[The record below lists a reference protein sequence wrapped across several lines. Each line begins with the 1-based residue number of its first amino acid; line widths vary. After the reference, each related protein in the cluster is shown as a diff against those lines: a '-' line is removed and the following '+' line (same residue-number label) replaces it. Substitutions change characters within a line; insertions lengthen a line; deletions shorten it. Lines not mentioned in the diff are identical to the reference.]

1 MMTRMR
7 RWVATAVLAAV
18 LVGGGVAWAMT
29 HGSASTTKY
38 LTASVARGS
47 VAQTIAATGTVQPG
61 ATVALSFGGST
72 VSSGSG
78 AANGTGGTSSTSGG
92 SARNVSSGSTDVTS
106 VAARV
111 GEKVA
116 AGTELATLDDTAARA
131 QLTGAQAQLSSAQ
144 ARQSADAATA
154 TAATVA
160 SDASAIAQ
168 AEQQVENAQAAVDA
182 TVLTAPVSGVITEV
196 DVSKGLPS
204 TSPAIVVRTG
214 SLRVV
219 ASVSENDIT
228 SLSAGQ
234 KATVDFPALSAST
247 SGTVGTLPTAA
258 NSGSSGGAVTFPVT
272 INLPHPPVHL
282 LPGMTAQISVVIA
295 QRDNVLSVPTSALAG
310 SPSAPSVQVLVA
322 GKPVNR
328 PVEIGLSTNSTTE
341 IIAGLTPG
349 QTVVTGE
356 VNPTETT
363 NSAGTGGGL
372 GGAGG
377 GFRGGGGLGG
387 AGGGFR
393 NRGGLGGGD

>member
-18 LVGGGVAWAMT
+18 LVGGGVGWAAT
-29 HGSASTTKY
+29 HGSASTTRY

-47 VAQTIAATGTVQPG
+47 VAQTVAATGTVQPG

-72 VSSGSG
+72 VSSSSG
-78 AANGTGGTSSTSGG
+78 TTSGNGTGNSASGGG
-92 SARNVSSGSTDVTS
+92 SARSVSSGSTDVTS

-116 AGTELATLDDTAARA
+116 AGAELATLDATAAQA

-154 TAATVA
+154 TAATAA

-182 TVLTAPVSGVITEV
+182 TVLKAPVAGVITEV
-196 DVSKGLPS
+196 DLSKGLPS
-204 TSPAIVVRTG
+204 TSPGITLRTG

-219 ASVSENDIT
+219 ASVSENDVT

-234 KATVDFPALSAST
+234 KASVNFPALSASAT
-247 SGTVGTLPTAA
+247 GTVGTLPTAA
-258 NSGSSGGAVTFPVT
+258 NSGTSSGAVTFPVT
-272 INLPHPPVHL
+272 INLPHPPANL
-282 LPGMTAQISVVIA
+282 LPGMTAQISIVIA

-310 SPSAPSVQVLVA
+310 STNAPTVQVLVA
-322 GKPVNR
+322 GKPVTR
-328 PVEIGLSTNSTTE
+328 PVEIGLSTNSATE
-341 IIAGLTPG
+341 IIAGLTVG
-349 QTVVTGE
+349 ETVVTGE
-356 VNPTETT
+356 VNPTATT
-363 NSAGTGGGL
+363 NNAGTGGGL

-387 AGGGFR
+387 GGGFR
-393 NRGGLGGGD
+393 NRGGFGGGG